1 MEPIEGKV
9 AFITGGASGI
19 GLGIAKACA
28 KYGMKV
34 VIADSRQDALD
45 EAMRYFKEKNLP
57 VHPIKLD
64 VTDREAYARAADEA
78 EKVFEKIHVL
88 VSNAGVASGGPAQM
102 MTYKDWD
109 FSMSINVGGAINGL
123 VTILPRI
130 IKHGEGGHIVATSS
144 TGGLAAV
151 GGVIIYNTTKYALAG
166 MMETLA
172 TDLQSLNIGA
182 SVLVPGPTTTNL
194 GPSTFANRP
203 EKYRNEGQTW
213 PPRMPSPP
221 AGQPPRPMPPMPDF
235 SKIFMDPVEMG
246 ERVVRGIRRNDLFI
260 ITHPEFKDGW
270 RARHEAIMRACP
282 DEPVNSQRYELLKN
296 MGTLVYNP
304 IYDKQT
310 QVGPPDWQ

>member
-1 MEPIEGKV
+1 MKDIEGKV

-34 VIADSRQDALD
+34 VIVDSRQDALD
-45 EAMRYFKEKNLP
+45 EAMKYFKEKNLP

-64 VTDREAYARAADEA
+64 VTDRVAYAKAADEA
-78 EKVFEKIHVL
+78 EAVFEKVHLL
-88 VSNAGVASGGPAQM
+88 VNNAGVASGGPVWM

-109 FSMSINVGGAINGL
+109 FSMGVNVGGTINGL

-130 IKHGEGGHIVATSS
+130 MKHGEGGHIVATSS

-151 GGVIIYNTTKYALAG
+151 GGVVTYNTTKYALAG
-166 MMETLA
+166 MMETVA
-172 TDLQSLNIGA
+172 TDLQDKNIGA

-203 EKYRNEGQTW
+203 EHLRNEGQTW
-213 PPRMPSPP
+213 PPRMPPP
-221 AGQPPRPMPPMPDF
+221 PKDGQPRPPMPDF

-246 ERVVRGIRRNDLFI
+246 ERVIRGIRRNDLFI
-260 ITHPEFKDGW
+260 ITHPEFKDGFN
-270 RARHEAIMRACP
+270 ARNEAIMRACP
-282 DEPVNSQRYELLKN
+282 DEPINTQRYEMLKH

-310 QVGPPDWQ
+310 QVGPPDW

>member
-1 MEPIEGKV
+1 MENIEGKV

-45 EAMRYFKEKNLP
+45 EAMVYFKEKKQP

-64 VTDREAYARAADEA
+64 VTDREAYAKAADEA
-78 EKVFEKIHVL
+78 EKVFEKIHIL
-88 VSNAGVASGGPAQM
+88 VNNAGVAVGGPAQM

-109 FSMSINVGGAINGL
+109 FCMGVNVGGVINGL

-130 IKHGEGGHIVATSS
+130 IKHGEGGHVVATSS
-144 TGGLAAV
+144 TAGLTAV
-151 GGVIIYNTTKYALAG
+151 GFNIVYNTTKYAIAG

-172 TDLQSLNIGA
+172 TDLQNMNIGA
-182 SVLVPGPTTTNL
+182 SVLVPGPTATNL

-203 EKYRNEGQTW
+203 EHLKNEGQTW
-213 PPRMPSPP
+213 PPQPP
-221 AGQPPRPMPPMPDF
+221 PGQPPRRMPPMPDLR
-235 SKIFMDPVEMG
+235 KLFMDPVETG
-246 ERVVRGIRRNDLFI
+246 ERVVRGIKRNDLFI
-260 ITHPEFKDGW
+260 ITHPEFKDGII
-270 RARHEAIMRACP
+270 ARNNALLRACP
-282 DEPVNSQRYELLKN
+282 GQPLNTEFHELLKK
-296 MGTLVYNP
+296 MGTLGYNP

-310 QVGPPDWQ
+310 QVGPPDW

>member
-1 MEPIEGKV
+1 MEHIEGKV

-45 EAMRYFKEKNLP
+45 EAMKYFKEKNLP

-64 VTDREAYARAADEA
+64 VTDREAYVKAADEA

-88 VSNAGVASGGPAQM
+88 VNNAGVATGGPVQM

-109 FSMSINVGGAINGL
+109 FSMNVNVGGTINGL

-151 GGVIIYNTTKYALAG
+151 GGVVTYNTTKFALAG
-166 MMETLA
+166 MMETVA

-194 GPSTFANRP
+194 GPSTFANRS
-203 EKYRNEGQTW
+203 EKYRNEGQAW
-213 PPRMPSPP
+213 PPRPP
-221 AGQPPRPMPPMPDF
+221 QPPPGQPPRPMPPMPDF

-260 ITHPEFKDGW
+260 ITHPEFKEGW

-282 DEPVNSQRYELLKN
+282 DEPINTQRYEMLKH

>member
-1 MEPIEGKV
+1 MEDLEGKV

-34 VIADSRQDALD
+34 VIVDSRQDALD
-45 EAMRYFKEKNLP
+45 EAMKYFKEKKLP

-64 VTDREAYARAADEA
+64 VTDREAYAKAADEA
-78 EKVFEKIHVL
+78 EAVFAKIHVL

-109 FSMSINVGGAINGL
+109 FSMSVNIGGAINGL

-130 IKHGEGGHIVATSS
+130 IKHGEGGHIIATSS
-144 TGGLAAV
+144 TGGLGAV

-172 TDLQSLNIGA
+172 TDLQDLNIGA

-203 EKYRNEGQTW
+203 QKYKNEGQEW
-213 PPRMPSPP
+213 PPKPP
-221 AGQPPRPMPPMPDF
+221 PGAPKRPPMPMPDF
-235 SKIFMDPVEMG
+235 SKIFMDPVETG
-246 ERVVRGIRRNDLFI
+246 ERVIRGIRRNDLFI
-260 ITHPEFKDGW
+260 ITHPEFKEGW
-270 RARHEAIMRACP
+270 KARNEAIMRACP
-282 DEPVNSQRYELLKN
+282 DEPPHKERVDMIKN
-296 MGTLVYNP
+296 FGTLVYNP

-310 QVGPPDWQ
+310 QVGPPDWTTD